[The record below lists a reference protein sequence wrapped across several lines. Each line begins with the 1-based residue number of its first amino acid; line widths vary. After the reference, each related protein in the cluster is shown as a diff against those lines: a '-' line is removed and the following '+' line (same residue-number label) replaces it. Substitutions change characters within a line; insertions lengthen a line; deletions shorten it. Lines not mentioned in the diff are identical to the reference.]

1 MQFLYC
7 PNFSVRDIRQ
17 MDSRDYSMSNFDFII
32 SIILSNCVAIT
43 ETTQKILSRRL
54 KIGRVGMQHIATQSL
69 IFKLRHPREYIT
81 IPINAAL
88 QNFIDLYCTL
98 IDVAVSIFI
107 NSIVIENNCGL
118 LCGFAAAHVR
128 TTLTV
133 YFTEILNR
141 CVVLLFSFK
150 IVTS

>member
-1 MQFLYC
+1 
-7 PNFSVRDIRQ
+7 
-17 MDSRDYSMSNFDFII
+17 MSNFDFII

-98 IDVAVSIFI
+98 IDVAVSI
-107 NSIVIENNCGL
+107 
-118 LCGFAAAHVR
+118 
-128 TTLTV
+128 
-133 YFTEILNR
+133 
-141 CVVLLFSFK
+141 
-150 IVTS
+150 